1 MNPMQLLMNQLQTQL
16 KAKNPQVFQQF
27 QNLQKNQNNPQ
38 EILNNMMN
46 GYTPEQLQNFKKFAN
61 GFGISDE
68 QLNQFGINSK

>member
-46 GYTPEQLQNFKKFAN
+46 GYTPEQLQSFKKFAN